1 MSRLYRDIEDIEHS
15 KELLLSNV
23 CGSGIRNILVAR
35 YSPVSFFGFL
45 KVRLQSA
52 FGFQKRSEVP
62 ILSRE

>member
-35 YSPVSFFGFL
+35 YGA
-45 KVRLQSA
+45 VRFWIFQSA
-52 FGFQKRSEVP
+52 SSKRFWFSKRSEVP

>member
-35 YSPVSFFGFL
+35 YSPVRFWF
-45 KVRLQSA
+45 
-52 FGFQKRSEVP
+52 FQKRSEVP

>member
-35 YSPVSFFGFL
+35 YSPVRFWFFE
-45 KVRLQSA
+45 STS
-52 FGFQKRSEVP
+52 SERFWFSKA
-62 ILSRE
+62 L

>member
-35 YSPVSFFGFL
+35 YSPVRCLFL

>member
-35 YSPVSFFGFL
+35 YSPVRFWFFEGA
-45 KVRLQSA
+45 S
-52 FGFQKRSEVP
+52 SERFWFSKA
-62 ILSRE
+62 L

>member
-35 YSPVSFFGFL
+35 YSPVRFWFFE
-45 KVRLQSA
+45 SA
-52 FGFQKRSEVP
+52 SSERFWFSKALRS
-62 ILSRE
+62 SYTF